1 MFKHTK
7 IVATLGPS
15 CKDINA
21 LKEMVIAGMDVAR
34 LNFSHGTH
42 EEHRE
47 LFNNIREIERQTS
60 MPVAIM
66 QDLQG
71 PKIRIGVMPPEGVE
85 LAEGQI
91 IVFNTGVINFADE
104 EIPIDFLELHS
115 FVKSGERLL
124 VNDGRIE
131 TKIIKVEGRKIYAEV
146 VEGGRVISHHGIN
159 LPDSELRV
167 AAITEKDKEDLKLA
181 VQLGVEFVAVSFV
194 NKAQDILDAKYLI
207 KEYEEALG
215 VQSGQP
221 SIRLVAKIERRDA
234 VKNIKEI
241 IEAADVIMVARGDLG
256 IEVSAAEVPLIQKRL
271 IDEANAAAKPVI
283 VATQMLD
290 SMREHRR
297 PTRAEV
303 SDVANAV
310 IDHADALM
318 LSNETAAGKYPALA
332 VQTMAEIIHATE
344 RSSYDDVAAS
354 FNYKKG
360 MPVDEALS
368 DLSKILAEEV
378 RAKLILA
385 ASISGE
391 SGRLISHVRPS
402 LPILVATSS
411 ERVQRQLNLSWGV
424 KSFILPQSHSIE
436 ELVDRSIN
444 YIKQNKLAKDGERM
458 IVVAGEPVGQ
468 AGHMNLVEVREI

>member
-21 LKEMVIAGMDVAR
+21 LKEMVSAGMDVAR

-146 VEGGRVISHHGIN
+146 
-159 LPDSELRV
+159 
-167 AAITEKDKEDLKLA
+167 
-181 VQLGVEFVAVSFV
+181 
-194 NKAQDILDAKYLI
+194 
-207 KEYEEALG
+207 
-215 VQSGQP
+215 
-221 SIRLVAKIERRDA
+221 
-234 VKNIKEI
+234 
-241 IEAADVIMVARGDLG
+241 
-256 IEVSAAEVPLIQKRL
+256 
-271 IDEANAAAKPVI
+271 
-283 VATQMLD
+283 
-290 SMREHRR
+290 
-297 PTRAEV
+297 
-303 SDVANAV
+303 
-310 IDHADALM
+310 
-318 LSNETAAGKYPALA
+318 
-332 VQTMAEIIHATE
+332 
-344 RSSYDDVAAS
+344 
-354 FNYKKG
+354 
-360 MPVDEALS
+360 
-368 DLSKILAEEV
+368 
-378 RAKLILA
+378 
-385 ASISGE
+385 
-391 SGRLISHVRPS
+391 
-402 LPILVATSS
+402 
-411 ERVQRQLNLSWGV
+411 
-424 KSFILPQSHSIE
+424 
-436 ELVDRSIN
+436 
-444 YIKQNKLAKDGERM
+444 
-458 IVVAGEPVGQ
+458 
-468 AGHMNLVEVREI
+468 